1 MRIYRRQRQQY
12 FFAVLL
18 GVLGV
23 VNLLFFLILYQPA
36 RSEYYGLRESIQ
48 RLRTDIQARQQRIEL
63 LERLN
68 AQLANLEQDRSRLFM
83 MHFIPRNAGWS
94 EILPK
99 FDGMIQDAQVHNLH
113 LDYSID
119 TSPQYG
125 LYSVKIRVPVEGPYP
140 NVVNFIKDLEN
151 SETFFI
157 ISSIDLHGSSSSSSS
172 TAGGA
177 PPAPPASSDQGS
189 SNIVLA
195 LNLETFFY
203 Q

>member
-12 FFAVLL
+12 LFVALL

-36 RSEYYGLRESIQ
+36 RSEYFGFRESIA
-48 RLRTDIQARQQRIEL
+48 RLRTDIQARQHRIEL

-68 AQLANLEQDRSRLFM
+68 AQLATLEQDRSRLFT

-94 EILPK
+94 EILTK
-99 FDGMIQDAQVHNLH
+99 FDSMIHDAQVQNLH
-113 LDYSID
+113 IDYSID
-119 TSPQYG
+119 QSPQYG
-125 LYSVKIRVPVEGPYP
+125 LYSVKIRVPVDGAYP
-140 NVVNFIKDLEN
+140 NVVNFIKDIEN

-157 ISSIDLHGSSSSSSS
+157 ISSIDLRGSVSS
-172 TAGGA
+172 TASG
-177 PPAPPASSDQGS
+177 PGS
-189 SNIVLA
+189 ANITLA